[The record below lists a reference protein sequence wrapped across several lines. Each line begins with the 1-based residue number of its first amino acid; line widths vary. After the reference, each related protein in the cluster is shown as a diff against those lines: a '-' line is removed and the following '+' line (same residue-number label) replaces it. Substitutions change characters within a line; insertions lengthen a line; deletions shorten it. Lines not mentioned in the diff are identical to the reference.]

1 MKSSGKE
8 WMAPGQEEKG
18 IQSHKATS
26 WHFFRVIKLL
36 SQYHSESTEKEH
48 RWKGLIHLIF
58 SGKVIGNNGM
68 TEWSSDFQ
76 IPNKASYP
84 KATLPSS

>member
-36 SQYHSESTEKEH
+36 SQYHSESTEKAVTLLAQMEGTNPSYFLREGH
-48 RWKGLIHLIF
+48 R
-58 SGKVIGNNGM
+58 
-68 TEWSSDFQ
+68 E
-76 IPNKASYP
+76 
-84 KATLPSS
+84 